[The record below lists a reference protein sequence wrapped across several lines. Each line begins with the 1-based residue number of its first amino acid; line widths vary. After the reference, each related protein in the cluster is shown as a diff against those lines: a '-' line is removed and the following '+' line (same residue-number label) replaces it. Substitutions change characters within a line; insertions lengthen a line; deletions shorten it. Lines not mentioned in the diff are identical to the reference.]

1 MKQGFVAGCSIEVTM
16 SLGEKTYEFV
26 KPSYYAGVTE
36 EWETESPTD
45 GFGLMSEEDLMAR
58 ITHYHKE
65 LRALVEKEVDV
76 DIYDIKQVKL
86 FQEILKAKGK
96 KK

>member
-1 MKQGFVAGCSIEVTM
+1 MKQGFNVGCSIEVTM
-16 SLGEKTYEFV
+16 SLGKGSYEFV

-36 EWETESPTD
+36 EWETDQEGIMD
-45 GFGLMSEEDLMAR
+45 EETLKER

-65 LRALVEKEVDV
+65 LRALVEKEIDV

-86 FQEILKAKGK
+86 YQEILKAKGSK
-96 KK
+96 

>member
-16 SLGEKTYEFV
+16 SLGKNTYEFV

-36 EWETESPTD
+36 EWETDQE
-45 GFGLMSEEDLMAR
+45 GIMSEEALKER

-65 LRALVEKEVDV
+65 LRALVEQEIDV

-86 FQEILKAKGK
+86 YQEILKAKGSK
-96 KK
+96 

>member
-1 MKQGFVAGCSIEVTM
+1 MKQGFTAGCSIEVTM
-16 SLGEKTYEFV
+16 SLGKNTYEFV

-36 EWETESPTD
+36 EWDTEAD
-45 GFGLMSEEDLMAR
+45 GIMDEDSLKER

-65 LRALVEKEVDV
+65 LRALVEKEVDI

-86 FQEILKAKGK
+86 YQEILKEKGK
-96 KK
+96 K

>member
-36 EWETESPTD
+36 EWDTEKD
-45 GFGLMSEEDLMAR
+45 GEMSEEALKER

-65 LRALVEKEVDV
+65 LRRIVEDEIDI

-86 FQEILKAKGK
+86 YQEILKEKGK
-96 KK
+96 K

>member
-1 MKQGFVAGCSIEVTM
+1 VKQGFTAGCSIEVTM
-16 SLGEKTYEFV
+16 SLGKNTYEFV

-36 EWETESPTD
+36 EWDTEAD
-45 GFGLMSEEDLMAR
+45 GIMDEDSLKER

-65 LRALVEKEVDV
+65 LRALVEKEVDI

-86 FQEILKAKGK
+86 YQEILKEKGK
-96 KK
+96 K

>member
-36 EWETESPTD
+36 EWETEKD
-45 GFGLMSEEDLMAR
+45 GEMSEEALKER
-58 ITHYHKE
+58 ITHYHHE
-65 LRALVEKEVDV
+65 LRALVEKEIDV

-86 FQEILKAKGK
+86 FQEILKTKGK

>member
-1 MKQGFVAGCSIEVTM
+1 MKQGFVAGCSIEVTL
-16 SLGEKTYEFV
+16 SLGENTYEFV

-36 EWETESPTD
+36 EWDTEKD
-45 GFGLMSEEDLMAR
+45 GEMSEEALKER
-58 ITHYHKE
+58 ITHFHKE
-65 LRALVEKEVDV
+65 LRRIVEDEIDI

-86 FQEILKAKGK
+86 YQEILREKGK

>member
-36 EWETESPTD
+36 EWDTD
-45 GFGLMSEEDLMAR
+45 QDGIMDENALKER
-58 ITHYHKE
+58 ITHFHKE
-65 LRALVEKEVDV
+65 LRSLVESQIDV
-76 DIYDIKQVKL
+76 DIYDIKNVKL
-86 FQEILKAKGK
+86 YQEILKSK

>member
-36 EWETESPTD
+36 EWETDQD
-45 GFGLMSEEDLMAR
+45 GVMSEEALKER

-86 FQEILKAKGK
+86 FQEILKTKGK